1 MIKGNI
7 FKNWYKDVWIA
18 SKVGSDID
26 DQYYEV
32 AIYDE
37 PVKYK
42 MNIQPT
48 NATSD
53 LEAFGETSFGMLRAV
68 VPYKNF
74 KNKIKEFDVAYV
86 GVTPDGE
93 TENGSN
99 ANYRVKSVMEQNL
112 AITIYFEKIT
122 K

>member
-1 MIKGNI
+1 MIRGNI

-18 SKVGSDID
+18 SKIGSTVSES
-26 DQYYEV
+26 YYETSV
-32 AIYDE
+32 YDT

-68 VPYKNF
+68 VPYNKF
-74 KNKIKEFDVAYV
+74 KGKIKEFDVAYV
-86 GVTPDGE
+86 GVTPEGE

-99 ANYRVKSVMEQNL
+99 ANYRVKSVAEQNL

>member
-1 MIKGNI
+1 MIRGSI

-18 SKVGSDID
+18 SKVDSDVD
-26 DQYYEV
+26 ENFYEV
-32 AIYDE
+32 SIYDT

-68 VPYKNF
+68 VPYNKF
-74 KNKIKEFDVAYV
+74 KGKIKEFDVAYV
-86 GVTPDGE
+86 GITPDGE
-93 TENGSN
+93 AENGAN

>member
-1 MIKGNI
+1 MIRGNI

-18 SKVGSDID
+18 SKVDSDVD
-26 DQYYEV
+26 ENFYEV
-32 AIYDE
+32 SIYGE

-68 VPYKNF
+68 VPYNKF
-74 KNKIKEFDVAYV
+74 KGKIKEFDVAYV

-93 TENGSN
+93 AENGAN

>member
-1 MIKGNI
+1 MIRGNI

-18 SKVGSDID
+18 SKVDSDVD
-26 DQYYEV
+26 ENFYEV
-32 AIYDE
+32 SIYGE

-68 VPYKNF
+68 VPYNKF
-74 KNKIKEFDVAYV
+74 KGKIKEFDVAYV

-93 TENGSN
+93 KENGAN

>member
-1 MIKGNI
+1 MIRGNI

-18 SKVGSDID
+18 SKTGSTTDEN
-26 DQYYEV
+26 YYEV
-32 AIYDE
+32 STYDT

-42 MNIQPT
+42 MNIQPA

-53 LEAFGETSFGMLRAV
+53 LEAFGETSFGLMRAV
-68 VPYKNF
+68 VPYHKF
-74 KNKIKEFDVAYV
+74 KGKIKEFDVAYV
-86 GVTPDGE
+86 GIAPEGE
-93 TENGSN
+93 LENGTN
-99 ANYRVKSVMEQNL
+99 ANYRVKSVAEQNL